1 MLRTRVSASAAF
13 LATALFGGCVL
24 PIPAPE
30 NPHVAGRV
38 LDAATKRPIAG
49 AILQFERYQ
58 DQPVVTTADGRFDI
72 PLVSRVVPVLM
83 PSADFNAHRAYLLV
97 HARGYEPARVGFM
110 SYKSHVHETI
120 LLKRR

>member
-1 MLRTRVSASAAF
+1 MRTRVSAFA
-13 LATALFGGCVL
+13 ALFLGSILLGGCVL

-38 LDAATKRPIAG
+38 LDSTTKRPIAG
-49 AILQFERYQ
+49 ARLQFERFQ
-58 DQPVVTTADGRFDI
+58 DQPVVTAADGRFDI
-72 PLVSRVVPVLM
+72 PLVSRVVLVLM

-97 HARGYEPARVGFM
+97 HARGYEPARVGFR